1 MNFTAALNR
10 VPESLHLMVRLIVV
24 LQDELGAGNEVTLY
38 AREQLPPVDVRLNLV
53 AGPHMSVVICYDFVV
68 GMNSY

>member
-24 LQDELGAGNEVTLY
+24 LEDELGAGYKVTLD
-38 AREQLPPVDVRLNLV
+38 ARKQLPPVDVGLNLV
-53 AGPHMSVVICYDFVV
+53 AGPHMSVIILL
-68 GMNSY
+68 

>member
-38 AREQLPPVDVRLNLV
+38 AREQLPPVAKTNSSLLKV
-53 AGPHMSVVICYDFVV
+53 ARV
-68 GMNSY
+68 